1 MPVKDHL
8 GNEFP
13 HTRAMLKFWR
23 IHPMVYSR
31 LKARGYT
38 LQQIL
43 DKDSRP
49 PVVKRP
55 KKKREK
61 IVDFRGIEY
70 PNLLAM
76 CKKFHIEKSTFL
88 AREEEGLSLRECLL
102 GEDEDR
108 RCLIMPKQANY
119 SDLIKEFGRLE
130 TKVNALR
137 KYEKNLL
144 GIDAHHTELLIKRV
158 EEAGVAIST
167 AVSYANALLA
177 KS

>member
-1 MPVKDHL
+1 
-8 GNEFP
+8 
-13 HTRAMLKFWR
+13 
-23 IHPMVYSR
+23 
-31 LKARGYT
+31 
-38 LQQIL
+38 
-43 DKDSRP
+43 
-49 PVVKRP
+49 
-55 KKKREK
+55 
-61 IVDFRGIEY
+61 
-70 PNLLAM
+70 
-76 CKKFHIEKSTFL
+76 
-88 AREEEGLSLRECLL
+88 
-102 GEDEDR
+102 
-108 RCLIMPKQANY
+108 MPKQANY